1 METNAADQAGAMSRV
16 AEHPRHVMTADHSAR
31 ATSERKAMNAK
42 QLIEAATYFNDRP
55 SCECDPESGV
65 TNCMG
70 CDIGMMATHI
80 ISAVRPDD
88 DEPVTRERLEADGW
102 FYEAGME
109 RWLHPKHALHFTTGP
124 QYRNVL
130 WFGIGSIVRT
140 VKSMGHLRRL
150 VAALGE

>member
-1 METNAADQAGAMSRV
+1 
-16 AEHPRHVMTADHSAR
+16 
-31 ATSERKAMNAK
+31 MNAK
-42 QLIEAATYFNDRP
+42 QLIEAAKRLQKA
-55 SCECDPESGV
+55 GV
-65 TNCMG
+65 GGAANIEDLNVCVS
-70 CDIGMMATHI
+70 HI
-80 ISAVRPDD
+80 LSTVHPDD
-88 DEPVTRERLEADGW
+88 DEPVTREKMEADGW
-102 FYEAGME
+102 FYDAGME